1 MRATGMF
8 ATATGSGTTP
18 MPIFHNVELTMSKN
32 QLRPVEGFRPDGQ
45 PAETGWKAILQ
56 AILNKYAGTRV
67 NGNVASHRTKEHN
80 AIVLEAGMKLLHGDL
95 RMFIQN
101 PYNIGERHIAKLV
114 HHWWYVQKKA
124 PKTIAGDLSVW
135 RKFAKW
141 IGKDGMVKKLAD
153 YLPEVPAEE
162 LRIKSK
168 KEVSP
173 AWVEAGI
180 DVKAKMQEAFLVDHR
195 FGYLLMSQ
203 LAFGL
208 RMQEA
213 LCLKPHKA
221 DHGNGLKVYG
231 SDGAKNGRDRFL
243 EIRCVEQ
250 RMVLDMLKRVMTPR
264 GRLGWSKNAY
274 GKEATLKSNIDHY
287 YYCLRK
293 IGITKALANVCGHGL
308 RAQFTEDGMM
318 LKGMLPAT
326 LGGTAEQT
334 SKEDRDRIIA
344 QLSEDLGH
352 SRAQVLGAYI
362 GGMAQ
367 VRTAKK
373 AEQAGRKAAQQAAE
387 NTGVASTEEKTT

>member
-1 MRATGMF
+1 MF

>member
-1 MRATGMF
+1 
-8 ATATGSGTTP
+8 
-18 MPIFHNVELTMSKN
+18 
-32 QLRPVEGFRPDGQ
+32 
-45 PAETGWKAILQ
+45 
-56 AILNKYAGTRV
+56 
-67 NGNVASHRTKEHN
+67 
-80 AIVLEAGMKLLHGDL
+80 
-95 RMFIQN
+95 
-101 PYNIGERHIAKLV
+101 
-114 HHWWYVQKKA
+114 
-124 PKTIAGDLSVW
+124 
-135 RKFAKW
+135 
-141 IGKDGMVKKLAD
+141 
-153 YLPEVPAEE
+153 
-162 LRIKSK
+162 
-168 KEVSP
+168 
-173 AWVEAGI
+173 
-180 DVKAKMQEAFLVDHR
+180 
-195 FGYLLMSQ
+195 
-203 LAFGL
+203 
-208 RMQEA
+208 
-213 LCLKPHKA
+213 
-221 DHGNGLKVYG
+221 
-231 SDGAKNGRDRFL
+231 
-243 EIRCVEQ
+243 
-250 RMVLDMLKRVMTPR
+250 MVLDMLKRVTTPR